1 MENRL
6 MDTAGV
12 EGGESG
18 RYAESNIETYIATCK
33 IRQPTAICCMT
44 QGTQTGA
51 QLTT

>member
-18 RYAESNIETYIATCK
+18 RYGESNTETYIATCK
-33 IRQPTAICCMT
+33 IDRQ
-44 QGTQTGA
+44 QEFVV
-51 QLTT
+51 